1 MNAARPSHPRPNAKK
16 TSLMSLCIAA
26 LPMLATAQTC
36 ERTAGA
42 RPPLLVELYTSEG
55 CSSCPPADRW
65 LSTLKGRDEFL
76 PMAFHVKYWDR
87 LGWVDRFATQ
97 DITDRQYA
105 MARATAAPTVY
116 TPQVLAHGRD
126 WRRWPALPSAASV
139 PLAPMSLTLRREGGR
154 VAADVGAA
162 PGLWT
167 GYWVVLE
174 DGHRSRV
181 NAGENRGENL
191 THDHVVR
198 LYRAVGDWSGARTFT
213 LDLPPSDPAHA
224 RRVAFV
230 IAGAGDL
237 RPVQA
242 LSLGC

>member
-1 MNAARPSHPRPNAKK
+1 MRPTRHFQRHGIA
-16 TSLMSLCIAA
+16 IAA
-26 LPMLATAQTC
+26 LVPLFITVVPMLAAAQTC

-65 LSTLKGRDEFL
+65 LSTLKGRDDLL
-76 PMAFHVKYWDR
+76 PLAFHVGYWNR

-97 DITDRQYA
+97 GTTDRQYA
-105 MARATAAPTVY
+105 LARAMGAPNVY

-126 WRRWPALPSAASV
+126 WRRWPALPAGASV
-139 PLAPMSLTLRREGGR
+139 PLAPMSLKLLRTDGR
-154 VAADVGAA
+154 VIAEVGAA
-162 PGLWT
+162 PGRWT
-167 GYWVVLE
+167 GYWAVLE
-174 DGHRSRV
+174 DGHRSPV
-181 NAGENRGENL
+181 NAGENRGETL
-191 THDHVVR
+191 DHDHVVR
-198 LYRAVGDWSGARTFT
+198 LYRAVGVWQGAQTFA
-213 LDLPPSDPAHA
+213 LDLPPADPDHA